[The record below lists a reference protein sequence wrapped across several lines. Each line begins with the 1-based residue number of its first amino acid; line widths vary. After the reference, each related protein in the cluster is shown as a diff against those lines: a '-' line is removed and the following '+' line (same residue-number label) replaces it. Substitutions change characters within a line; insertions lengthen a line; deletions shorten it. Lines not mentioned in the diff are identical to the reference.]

1 MFGKRKRKIDYSSF
15 YVKYKDYQFTVLKY
29 LFSIVISFLTL
40 KTTGNLLYVII
51 PLLEL
56 IIIFLVSNF
65 IIKKNQ
71 IIGCFINNLFI
82 LFYNVEILV
91 LFLEIAL

>member
-15 YVKYKDYQFTVLKY
+15 YAKYKDYQFTVLKY

-56 IIIFLVSNF
+56 IIIFLV
-65 IIKKNQ
+65 
-71 IIGCFINNLFI
+71 
-82 LFYNVEILV
+82 
-91 LFLEIAL
+91 